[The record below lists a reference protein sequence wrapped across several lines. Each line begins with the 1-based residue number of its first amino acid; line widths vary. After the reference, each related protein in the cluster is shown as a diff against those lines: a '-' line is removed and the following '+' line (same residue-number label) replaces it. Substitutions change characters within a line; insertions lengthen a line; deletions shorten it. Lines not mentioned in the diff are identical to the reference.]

1 MSQEQQPRLLFVS
14 PRFLFPADSGGRI
27 RTTQVLRGL
36 KGGAFE
42 ITLLSPAEPGEAAAY
57 AESISNACDRFRWW
71 PEERNGKLRSIRRLV
86 RLTSPLPLPVAD
98 DCSEVGRRFVATEL
112 SMPYDVVVFDFPHAA
127 VLAPRSMSQASVLFT
142 HNVESEIFRRHA
154 EVAANGLMRWIW
166 RGQLRKMLA
175 FEGEA
180 LRRFDAVVAVSERD
194 KRTFLADFGV
204 TNVRTIPTGV
214 DVEYFDYAPPAAEPV
229 AVFTGAM
236 DWAANIDGISFLMD
250 EVWPLVSS
258 KVADA
263 KMIVVGR
270 HPPPSLVT
278 RARRRGLAWRFTGFV
293 EDVRPHVHRAAAY
306 VIPLRVGGGTRM
318 KVFEAMSMG
327 CPVVSTGIGAEGLPV
342 EPDRH
347 YLRADDAQGLAD
359 AIVRLLCDRGLGRE
373 LSRRARDYVAAGFSF
388 RIAARAFEAHCLE
401 AMALRRGRT
410 PDYPM
415 GRRPS
420 RTERD

>member
-1 MSQEQQPRLLFVS
+1 MSQEQRPRLLFVS

-42 ITLLSPAEPGEAAAY
+42 ITLVSPAAPGDAEAH

-71 PEERNGKLRSIRRLV
+71 PEERNGKLRSIRRL
-86 RLTSPLPLPVAD
+86 LHLASPLPLPVAD
-98 DCSEVGRRFVATEL
+98 DRSEAGRRSVAAEL
-112 SMPYDVVVFDFPHAA
+112 STRYDVVVFDFPHAT
-127 VLAPRSMSQASVLFT
+127 VLAPPSMSQASVLFT

-154 EVAANGLMRWIW
+154 EVATNGLMRWIW
-166 RGQLRKMLA
+166 RDQLRKMLA
-175 FEGEA
+175 FEVEA
-180 LRRFDAVVAVSERD
+180 LRRFDVVVAVSERD
-194 KRTFLADFGV
+194 KQTFLADFGV

-214 DVEYFDYAPPAAEPV
+214 DVDYFGYAAPAEEPV
-229 AVFTGAM
+229 VAFTGAM

-250 EVWPLVSS
+250 EVWPLVSA
-258 KVADA
+258 KIVDA
-263 KMIVVGR
+263 KMVVVGR
-270 HPPPSLVT
+270 NPPPALVGK
-278 RARRRGLAWRFTGFV
+278 ARRRGLAWAFTGFV
-293 EDVRPHVHRAAAY
+293 EDVRPHVHGAAAY

-327 CPVVSTGIGAEGLPV
+327 CPVVSTGIGVEGLPV

-347 YLRADDAQGLAD
+347 YLRADNAPGFAD
-359 AIVRLLCDRGLGRE
+359 AIVRLLQDRGLGRE

-401 AMALRRGRT
+401 AMALRRPVQRGV
-410 PDYPM
+410 
-415 GRRPS
+415 S
-420 RTERD
+420 RDAA